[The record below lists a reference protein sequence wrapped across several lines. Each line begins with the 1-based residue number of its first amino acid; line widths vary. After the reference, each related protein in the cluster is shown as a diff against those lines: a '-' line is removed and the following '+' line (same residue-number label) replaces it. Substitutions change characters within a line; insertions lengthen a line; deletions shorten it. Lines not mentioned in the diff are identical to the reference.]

1 MDESIEIVEL
11 VAELLV
17 DLLFVSRF
25 SLHLGQLL
33 AGLYLELS
41 LHHLLLFIEVFDF
54 ICQSL
59 QLLFFHLLFCLD
71 PHGLTPFTLHLVQII
86 KQIVLL

>member
-11 VAELLV
+11 VAKLLV

-25 SLHLGQLL
+25 SLHFGQVL

-54 ICQSL
+54 IC
-59 QLLFFHLLFCLD
+59 
-71 PHGLTPFTLHLVQII
+71 
-86 KQIVLL
+86 